1 MSDEIII
8 LEGGDLDYSITVEG
22 NDELTLL
29 AEGIESVRKAFRSQ
43 LAHEKLIM
51 DEKMKN
57 LLEHLFK
64 YMVMY
69 DEDGMEHETPQP
81 PRDILFDIISEMCG
95 YLEYNGF
102 TAELRLEWPERNIS
116 INTEYMIRIFDN
128 ISSNLMKYAD
138 RSYNIDIVSESTAE
152 SLELNVSN
160 ICRQY
165 DTL

>member
-29 AEGIESVRKAFRSQ
+29 AEGIGSMMKAFRSQ

-57 LLEHLFK
+57 LIEHLFK

-95 YLEYNGF
+95 YLEHNGF
-102 TAELRLEWPERNIS
+102 TAERNIS
-116 INTEYMIRIFDN
+116 INTEYITRIFDN

-138 RSYNIDIVSESTAE
+138 RSYNIDVET
-152 SLELNVSN
+152 VY
-160 ICRQY
+160 CV
-165 DTL
+165 